1 MLCGMSTEICKKC
14 YVEEEGGTWTR
25 GRFEGAG
32 RDDKTMRKECGQGED
47 SERAGRD
54 KTMRK
59 ECGQGEIENIGGEV
73 KLGYNQVRREKN

>member
-14 YVEEEGGTWTR
+14 YVEEEGDVTR
-25 GRFEGAG
+25 RRFGRSGW
-32 RDDKTMRKECGQGED
+32 DKTMRKGRGQGED
-47 SERAGRD
+47 SGEAGRD

-73 KLGYNQVRREKN
+73 KLGYNQVRREKK